1 LYNIVTLIL
10 ALFNSKKIKKD
21 DNKMSN
27 NITISS
33 RYYLAP
39 HFSGST
45 ERLCVTHIKCPD
57 DQIKS
62 DSDLPEKV
70 DLTLTLLVD
79 KSGSM
84 DESLSDL
91 ISCLLTCDDILR
103 NVEGLKINLVL
114 FSDKARLVYQG
125 KFDEGYRNV
134 VKKITCNGL
143 TNYSDALDLTS
154 NFPGEYG
161 SFHFVLFLT
170 DGYPTTGTCMNTK
183 DAKKY
188 ANKID
193 DCVAIGLGRE
203 INPAILSTLGDFVH
217 IENIKTCPEVL
228 GAIFGSLLHSFGY
241 NAEIGIV
248 RDDQEDI
255 GPCPARNGESP
266 FRSEQNFSWRSVV
279 GKKSIGHLFAGK
291 EKYHIASIS
300 ADYLEEILKRKIELK
315 YKLLN
320 GTSVSINCPIETSTD
335 PIPDH
340 ILKLYYVSSVP
351 RLLESKKPDFMRERV
366 SKWFAAGDEQKKIV
380 LDALEGKC
388 DRIEIEM
395 SASYSNSQVSY
406 TDEKLMTT
414 KQTKLAQDM
423 NKHYENVYM

>member
-1 LYNIVTLIL
+1 MSDNI
-10 ALFNSKKIKKD
+10 
-21 DNKMSN
+21 M
-27 NITISS
+27 ISS
-33 RYYLAP
+33 RYYLTP

-62 DSDLPEKV
+62 DRDLPEKI

-84 DESLSDL
+84 EESLSDL

-125 KFDEGYRNV
+125 NFGEEYRKV
-134 VKKITCNGL
+134 VQKITCNGL

-154 NFPGEYG
+154 NFLGEHG

-183 DAKKY
+183 DVKKY

-203 INPAILSTLGDFVH
+203 INPSILSTLGDFVH

-248 RDDQEDI
+248 RDDQEDL
-255 GPCPARNGESP
+255 G
-266 FRSEQNFSWRSVV
+266 QKFSWRSVV
-279 GKKSIGHLFAGK
+279 GRKSIGHLFAGK

-300 ADYLEEILKRKIELK
+300 ADYLEEILKRKVELK
-315 YKLLN
+315 YKLLD
-320 GTSVSINCPIETSTD
+320 GRSVSINCTIETSTD
-335 PIPDH
+335 PIPEH
-340 ILKLYYVSSVP
+340 ILKLYYISSVP
-351 RLLESKKPDFMRERV
+351 RLLESKKPDFVRERV
-366 SKWFAAGDEQKKIV
+366 SKWFSVGDEQRRTV
-380 LDALEGKC
+380 LNALEGNC
-388 DRIEIEM
+388 DQIEIEM